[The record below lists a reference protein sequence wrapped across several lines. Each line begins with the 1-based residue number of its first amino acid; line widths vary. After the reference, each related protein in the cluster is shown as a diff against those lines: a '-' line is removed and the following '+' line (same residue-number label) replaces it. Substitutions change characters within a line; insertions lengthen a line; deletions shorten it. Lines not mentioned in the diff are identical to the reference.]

1 MRLIE
6 TDTNAN
12 KDINAAVA
20 VGAYTATTTRG
31 VIVRLLADQV
41 AGGGD
46 YIAYV
51 TVQLAGA
58 GSHYRIIPL
67 TTGTAAAA
75 LTAIGFVSIPI
86 PVDTGDVLTVYIDG
100 LAGDTTTPDVRVDF
114 YEQDYLR
121 PTTAGR
127 TLDVSAGGE
136 AGVDW
141 ANVGSPTSTVA
152 LTGTSLNSVS
162 GSVGSVSGLTAA
174 DVNAIKV
181 VTDKLNTA
189 MVLDGAVYQFT
200 ANALELAASGGL
212 NAAETGDAV
221 LDEVVEGSYTLR
233 QMMRLIAATLA
244 GVSSG
249 GGTAGIVFTG
259 LDGATQRIVATVDAL
274 GNRTAVTKT
283 VT

>member
-6 TDTNAN
+6 TDSLTDTNIAT
-12 KDINAAVA
+12 AVSIGSHTATA
-20 VGAYTATTTRG
+20 VGG
-31 VIVRLLADQV
+31 VIVRVLVKGA
-41 AGGGD
+41 AGNGD
-46 YIAYV
+46 YIIYATITKSAQEYQIV
-51 TVQLAGA
+51 P
-58 GSHYRIIPL
+58 I
-67 TTGTAAAA
+67 TTAPVASGRTAF
-75 LTAIGFVSIPI
+75 GFVSLAI
-86 PVDTGDVLTVYIDG
+86 PVDVDDVVQVYIDG
-100 LAGDTTTPDVRVDF
+100 LAGDTATPDTRVDF
-114 YEQDYLR
+114 YTYDYLR
-121 PTTAGR
+121 PTVAGR
-127 TLDVSAGGE
+127 TLDVDADG
-136 AGVDW
+136 
-141 ANVGSPTSTVA
+141 
-152 LTGTSLNSVS
+152 SLNSVS

-212 NAAETGDAV
+212 NAAQTGDAV

-249 GGTAGIVFTG
+249 GGTSAVTFTG
-259 LDGATQRIVATVDAL
+259 LDGSTPRIVATVDAS
-274 GNRTAVTKT
+274 GNRSAVTKT